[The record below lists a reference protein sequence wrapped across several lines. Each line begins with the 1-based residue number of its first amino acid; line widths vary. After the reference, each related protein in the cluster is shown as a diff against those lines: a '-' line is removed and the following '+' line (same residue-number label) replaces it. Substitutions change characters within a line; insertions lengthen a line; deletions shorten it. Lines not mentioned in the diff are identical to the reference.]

1 MATARP
7 ERLKVQKSETDIA
20 VLQVQVA
27 NIHEKMDDLKS
38 DVKEIKDS
46 VAIAMKDTRNMIT
59 ALSEESTEQH
69 KELGKKVSAL
79 EKWKWMVMG
88 GAATAGALGF
98 HVVSKMLGA

>member
-7 ERLKVQKSETDIA
+7 ERLSVQKSETEIA

-38 DVKEIKDS
+38 DIKEIKDNVS
-46 VAIAMKDTRNMIT
+46 SAMKDTHDMIRN
-59 ALSEESTEQH
+59 LSDESTKQH
-69 KELGKKVSAL
+69 GELSKKVSAL